1 MENYKN
7 RLIEVLKGEMPGEGA
22 QLLMAPT
29 FRKEELLRRDFSMEV
44 KKSAVLLLFNPFA
57 EELSVILTKRS
68 SRLKV
73 HRGQVSLPG
82 GRVDAEDID
91 CKATALRET
100 WEEIGISSNQ
110 IEVIGQ
116 LSNLYIPPTNFDVA
130 VVVGFLKKEPVFQIS
145 LDEVEEVVE
154 VPLSQLMN
162 PSNIKSKVF
171 YKSTS
176 GQDRYA
182 PYYDVMGLEIWGA
195 TAMII
200 SELLVI
206 IKPFYTES

>member
-1 MENYKN
+1 MEDFKN
-7 RLIEVLKGEMPGEGA
+7 SLIEALNGEKPGESA

-29 FRKEELLRRDFSMEV
+29 FRKEELLQRDFNMEV
-44 KKSAVLLLFNPFA
+44 KESAVLLLFNPFA

-82 GRVDAEDID
+82 GRVDANDID
-91 CKATALRET
+91 STATALRET
-100 WEEIGISSNQ
+100 WEEIGIPINQ

-130 VVVGFLKKEPVFQIS
+130 VVLGFLKNAPLYQIN

-154 VPLSQLMN
+154 VPLSHLMN
-162 PSNIKSKVF
+162 PLNIKNKVF
-171 YKSTS
+171 YTSSS

-195 TAMII
+195 TAMML
-200 SELLVI
+200 SELIEVI
-206 IKPFYTES
+206 KRIN